1 MIKTK
6 IICTLGPATDQPDVL
21 EQLVQEG
28 MSVARF
34 NFSHGNYEE
43 HEARLNALREA
54 RTKYQKPVAALLDT
68 KGPEIRVKTF
78 AEGRVELQPDQLFR
92 LCSEDVEGNQ
102 EQVSITCR
110 DLYKDVA
117 VGQRILLDD
126 GLIEMNVEV
135 IDGRDL
141 VCRTVNGGVVSNNK
155 GVNVPDVH
163 LSLPYISDK
172 DRQDILFGI
181 EKDYDF
187 IAASFV
193 RCADD
198 VKQIRQIL
206 NENGGS
212 KIEIISK
219 IENREGVDNI
229 DEIIDACEGI
239 MIARGD
245 MGVEI
250 PSEEVPVIQ
259 KMIIKKVYEAGKKVI
274 TATQMLDSMMKNP
287 RPTRAETTDVA
298 NAIYDGTSAI
308 MLSGE
313 TAAGRYPVESLQTM
327 VRIAER
333 TEEDIDYRKRF
344 FGYDHRASSNI
355 TDAICHAT
363 CTTAHDLNASGILT
377 VTKSGTSA
385 RMISRY
391 RPNCQIIG
399 CTTDEKVGRQLNLS
413 WGVRPLLIME
423 ESDVIE
429 LFNHAVNNARDYG
442 FLNPGELV
450 VITSGIPLGIA
461 GTTNM
466 IKVQTVEK
474 PRKAATW

>member
-229 DEIIDACEGI
+229 DEIIDASEGI

-250 PSEEVPVIQ
+250 SPEQLPYLQ
-259 KMIIKKVYEAGKKVI
+259 KTMIRMCNDAFKPVI
-274 TATQMLDSMMKNP
+274 TATQMLDSMIRNP
-287 RPTRAETTDVA
+287 RPTRAEVTDVA
-298 NAIYDGTSAI
+298 NAIYDGTDAV

-313 TAAGRYPVESLQTM
+313 TAMGKYPVEALSMMSQ
-327 VRIAER
+327 IAET
-333 TEEDIDYRKRF
+333 TEFHLDHAQIMLSKAGKR
-344 FGYDHRASSNI
+344 GSSMSSAVAYASVSTAQSLSAPAII
-355 TDAICHAT
+355 TPTISGHTPRIVSAFRPQAAIIAT
-363 CTTAHDLNASGILT
+363 SPNAQVL
-377 VTKSGTSA
+377 
-385 RMISRY
+385 
-391 RPNCQIIG
+391 
-399 CTTDEKVGRQLNLS
+399 RQMQLI
-413 WGVRPLLIME
+413 WGVRAIYAPYQNGSDE
-423 ESDVIE
+423 VVESSVE
-429 LFNHAVNNARDYG
+429 LAKLRGLV
-442 FLNPGELV
+442 NPGELV
-450 VITSGIPLGIA
+450 VLTA
-461 GTTNM
+461 GMTGSCTRETGVTNAM
-466 IKVQTVEK
+466 RVLTVE
-474 PRKAATW
+474 